1 MTEKLLTKRRYK
13 DGDNTHRPWMEE
25 IFEADASYKCPTY
38 VHRTPPCQGS
48 CPSGEDIR
56 GWLNIVR
63 GIEKPPEG
71 KDWQEY
77 AFNRVTDANP
87 FPAIMGRVCPAPCED
102 GCNRNEVEEHVG
114 INAVEQ
120 FIGDFALEHDLKLPE
135 AGADTGKKVAVIG
148 AGVAG
153 LACAYHLRRKGHA
166 CTVFEAHEK
175 TGGMMRYGIPGYR
188 VPDEVLDGE
197 IQRILDMGV
206 ELRLNTKI
214 GEDITFDD
222 LRNDF
227 DAVFI
232 ALGAQNGM
240 ALPVPGGDAPNVISG
255 VAFLQACND
264 GRLRHTSG
272 KVLVVGGGDTSM
284 DVAAVARRLGHIEH
298 AREHDRP
305 ENIIMGHMAHDVATV
320 AKRQGADVTLI
331 SRESAEIMPAT
342 KMEVTHVTQEGV
354 KVMPGLLP
362 VEVIVSDDGRATG
375 VKVIRTDWS
384 SGKMEIVEGSEAE
397 IECSLLVAA
406 IGQRGDLTGFEELD
420 SGRGL
425 IDADGF
431 YRVKDHP
438 NLFVGGDI
446 VWPHLLTTAIG
457 QASIAAEGINKFLSG
472 ADPSRRPKVDVHHF
486 SLLDKLRETDHA
498 PSEYPHVQDTG
509 TDSSDFAIHNFEDR
523 SFAEIVPSDEL
534 FLGHF
539 KYEARYKREE
549 STITADSVLG
559 SFGERIQGLLED
571 QAQKEAAR
579 CMSCGMC
586 FECDSCVIFCPQ
598 DAIFRVKKT
607 DSTMGRYV
615 DTDYTKCIGCHICED
630 VCPSGYIKMGMGE

>member
-1 MTEKLLTKRRYK
+1 
-13 DGDNTHRPWMEE
+13 
-25 IFEADASYKCPTY
+25 
-38 VHRTPPCQGS
+38 
-48 CPSGEDIR
+48 
-56 GWLNIVR
+56 
-63 GIEKPPEG
+63 
-71 KDWQEY
+71 
-77 AFNRVTDANP
+77 
-87 FPAIMGRVCPAPCED
+87 MGRVCPAPCED
-102 GCNRNEVEEHVG
+102 GCNRNEVEDHVG

-120 FIGDFALEHDLKLPE
+120 FIGDYALEHELKLPQP
-135 AGADTGKKVAVIG
+135 GADTGKKVAVIG

-222 LRNDF
+222 LRKDF

-255 VAFLQACND
+255 VAFLQAFND
-264 GRLRHTSG
+264 GRLRHVSG

-298 AREHDRP
+298 KRELDRP
-305 ENIIMGHMAHDVATV
+305 EEIIMGHMAHDVATV

-354 KVMPGLLP
+354 KVIPGLLP
-362 VEVIVSDDGRATG
+362 IEVIIGDDGRATS

-384 SGKMEIVEGSEAE
+384 SGNMETVEGSEEE

-446 VWPHLLTTAIG
+446 VRPHLLTTAIG
-457 QASIAAEGINKFLSG
+457 QASIAAEGIDKFLSG
-472 ADPSRRPKVDVHHF
+472 ADPSRRPRVDVHHF
-486 SLLDKLRETDHA
+486 NLLDKLRETDHA
-498 PSEYPHVQDTG
+498 PSEYQHVQDTG

-559 SFGERIQGLLED
+559 SFGERIQGLVEER
-571 QAQKEAAR
+571 AQQEADR